1 MIKSVN
7 LKQFALWIIAYMPV
21 ISLLILKYLRST
33 YYKDGLWIN
42 MRTLSLNVFG
52 DFVIYFSVCL
62 VTIFLYWLSAKIFEK
77 CKMREIRNK
86 KGVNNVIVR
95 EYKPISIN
103 EYSFFILSLLIPF
116 VIEDPSDL
124 LNLLIMLTLILIIIS
139 IMIKKK
145 QIIINPIFLFSRFKV
160 FSIVGEVKDIRKE
173 YYVIT
178 KANDFTNS
186 SEVGFKF
193 VKFDATINDVLFI
206 MEDKHQ

>member
-7 LKQFALWIIAYMPV
+7 LKQFVLWIIAYMPV
-21 ISLLILKYLRST
+21 ISLLVLKYLRST

-42 MRTLSLNVFG
+42 MKSLRLNIFG
-52 DFVIYFSVCL
+52 DFVIYLSVCL

-77 CKMREIRNK
+77 FKTKEIRK
-86 KGVNNVIVR
+86 KNDGNNVIVR

-103 EYSFFILSLLIPF
+103 EYSFFILSLLLPF

-124 LNLLIMLTLILIIIS
+124 LNLLIMLTLILIIIN

-160 FSIVGEVKDIRKE
+160 FSIIGEVKGVRKK

-178 KANDFTNS
+178 KAKDFTNS

-206 MEDKHQ
+206 MEDRQ

>member
-1 MIKSVN
+1 
-7 LKQFALWIIAYMPV
+7 MPV
-21 ISLLILKYLRST
+21 ISLLVLKYLRST

-42 MRTLSLNVFG
+42 MKSLRLNIFG
-52 DFVIYFSVCL
+52 DFVIYLSVCL

-77 CKMREIRNK
+77 FKTKEIRKKNDGNK
-86 KGVNNVIVR
+86 VIVR

-103 EYSFFILSLLIPF
+103 EYSFFILSLLLPF

-124 LNLLIMLTLILIIIS
+124 LNLLIMLTLILIIIN

-160 FSIVGEVKDIRKE
+160 FSIIGEVKGVRKKC
-173 YYVIT
+173 YVIT
-178 KANDFTNS
+178 KAKDFTNS

-206 MEDKHQ
+206 MEDRQ